1 MRILTVDVGTGT
13 QDIFLYDSDLDIE
26 NGYKLVMPSPTM
38 MVNRRLKAATAR
50 GETVLLTG
58 YLMGGG
64 PSQWAAR
71 DHVRAGGTLYATP
84 EAARTFNDDLAYVE
98 HELGV
103 RVMGEDEA
111 RALASGV
118 TRLELKDFDYPLI
131 ARAFADFGYEL
142 AVDAVA
148 VAVFDHGDSP
158 PGYSDRQFRFDY
170 LDEIC
175 RSAAGRG
182 PVEQLAAFA
191 HRAEAIPPSMTRL
204 RAVAEAARAQG
215 VEAPLVVMDTAPA
228 AVLGALLDG
237 RVGAAVYGGAAVEGG
252 ALVGN
257 VGNFHCLVFRL
268 GAEGIEGLFE
278 HHTGEVTRDRLDE
291 LTAALAEGTLAHAD
305 VFDDMGHG
313 ALVYQPW
320 PMPRHQPRPYF
331 MAITGPRRGL
341 LAGSVHNPYLAVP
354 FGDMMLAGCFGLLR
368 AAAGVYPEMG
378 ETIRR
383 SLAGVAGGAPW
394 EAG

>member
-26 NGYKLVMPSPTM
+26 NGYKLVVPSPTM
-38 MVNRRLKAATAR
+38 MVNRRLKQATAR
-50 GETVLLTG
+50 REAVLLTG

-84 EAARTFNDDLAYVE
+84 AAARTFNDDLAYVE
-98 HELGV
+98 HDMGV
-103 RVMGEDEA
+103 RVVGEDEA
-111 RALASGV
+111 RALDGGV

-131 ARAFADFGYEL
+131 ARAFADFGVEL
-142 AVDAVA
+142 AVDAAA

-170 LDEIC
+170 LDEVC
-175 RSAAGRG
+175 RRAAGRG
-182 PVEQLAAFA
+182 PADQLAAFA
-191 HRAEAIPPSMTRL
+191 HPAEAIPASMTRL

-215 VEAPLVVMDTAPA
+215 VEAPLLVMDTAPA
-228 AVLGALLDG
+228 AVLGALLDA
-237 RVGAAVYGGAAVEGG
+237 RVGAAMTEG

-257 VGNFHCLVFRL
+257 IGNFHCLVFRL
-268 GAEGIEGLFE
+268 GEGGIEGLFE
-278 HHTGEVTRDRLDE
+278 HHTGEVTRDRLDG
-291 LTAALAEGTLAHAD
+291 LTSALAQGTLRHAD

-313 ALVYQPW
+313 ALVYQPR
-320 PMPRHQPRPYF
+320 PMAAPYF
-331 MAITGPRRGL
+331 LAITGPRRGL
-341 LAGSVHNPYLAVP
+341 LAGSVHQPYLAVP

-368 AAAGVYPEMG
+368 AAAGLWPDLG
-378 ETIRR
+378 PALRR
-383 SLAGVAGGAPW
+383 SLAGAAGGAPW